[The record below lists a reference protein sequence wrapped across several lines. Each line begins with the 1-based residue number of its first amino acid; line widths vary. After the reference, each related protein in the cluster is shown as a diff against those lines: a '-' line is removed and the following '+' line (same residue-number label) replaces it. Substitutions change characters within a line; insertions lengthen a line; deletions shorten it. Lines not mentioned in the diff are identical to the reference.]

1 MTVAL
6 TGLKIPRHIAIIMDG
21 NGRWAREHGLQRI
34 LGHES
39 GAETVREMTR
49 ECSRLGVERL
59 TLYAFSAENWK
70 RPDREVGFLMQL
82 LAQYL
87 VQERKEIRDN
97 NIRFTSIGRLHE
109 LPEAVRTELQG
120 TTDLSS
126 KNTGMVLCLALSY
139 GGRVEIVDAV
149 RRLAEDVKAGRCSP
163 DAIDEQAIA
172 KYLYDPAAP
181 DPDLLI
187 RTGGD
192 MRVSNFLLWQISYTE
207 LWVTPVRWPEFTKEH
222 LHEAI
227 RDFSRRD
234 RRFGNV
240 NHEA

>member
-39 GAETVREMTR
+39 GAETVREITR

-70 RPDREVGFLMQL
+70 RPEREVEFLMHL
-82 LAQYL
+82 LAEYL
-87 VQERKEIRDN
+87 LKERREIMDN
-97 NIRFTSIGRLHE
+97 NIRFTSIGRLDE
-109 LPEAVRTELQG
+109 LPEGVRKVLQE
-120 TTDLSS
+120 TIDLSS
-126 KNTGMVLCLALSY
+126 KNTGMVLSLALAY

-149 RRLAEDVKAGRCSP
+149 RRLYQEIEAGRLKREE
-163 DAIDEQAIA
+163 IDEQAISR
-172 KYLYDPAAP
+172 YLYDPGAP

-192 MRVSNFLLWQISYTE
+192 LRVSNFLLWQISYTE
-207 LWVTPVRWPEFTKEH
+207 LWVTPVKWPEFKKEH

-227 RDFSRRD
+227 REFSKRD
-234 RRFGNV
+234 RRFGNI
-240 NHEA
+240 NDQA